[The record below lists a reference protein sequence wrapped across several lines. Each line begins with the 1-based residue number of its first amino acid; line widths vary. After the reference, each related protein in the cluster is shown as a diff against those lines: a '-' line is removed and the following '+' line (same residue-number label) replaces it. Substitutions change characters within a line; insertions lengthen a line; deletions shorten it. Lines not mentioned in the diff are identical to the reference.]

1 MGVEASATDRQIA
14 IDGVSAASS
23 TASLGLLSAIAR
35 LSLGYNAIASNGQYV
50 SGSIIAAALGWGA
63 VPDLAALSA
72 DWLSGTFA
80 AAGGGAS
87 ANLPAILN
95 HLRMQGMA

>member
-1 MGVEASATDRQIA
+1 
-14 IDGVSAASS
+14 
-23 TASLGLLSAIAR
+23 
-35 LSLGYNAIASNGQYV
+35 V

-80 AAGGGAS
+80 AAGGSGTGQP
-87 ANLPAILN
+87 PAPFGFR
-95 HLRMQGMA
+95 HLGLF